1 MHYYIDGYNWLFR
14 TPKTKLSFED
24 KRRQFVQDLHDLVER
39 STCLITVVFDS
50 SDPTRDLSTRGHY
63 KALEIVFTPKMQ
75 TADNYIL
82 EAVQNAKKPQNISV
96 VTLDREL
103 QERCRMEGANILTFK
118 EFFEIFNKKKTSAD
132 KLLEES
138 YKKMVKESPRELS
151 RLLMIFEKKLLE
163 DLLDQE

>member
-63 KALEIVFTPKMQ
+63 KALEIVYTPKKQ
-75 TADNYIL
+75 TADNYIH
-82 EAVQNAKKPQNISV
+82 EAVQNAKKPQNIAV

-103 QERCRMEGANILTFK
+103 QQKCRIEGACVLTFK
-118 EFFEIFNKKKTSAD
+118 EFFALFSKKKNSTD
-132 KLLEES
+132 KLLEDS
-138 YKKMVKESPRELS
+138 FKKIVKESPRELS
-151 RLLMIFEKKLLE
+151 RLLMIFEKRLLE
-163 DLLDQE
+163 EWLDKE